1 MTLLLPLALLCVAV
15 ALLSAVSTFGIGRW
29 KQLGFV
35 KISLLVLGPV
45 ADAVLA
51 YYFLD
56 WCSVSGITLWAG
68 AFSFGVISHVLLQ
81 PLLVPQRLV
90 VWRLATQ
97 NILRRRRQAA
107 LLMAGLIIASAIITS
122 SMVVGDSLDATVRYE
137 VEGSWGE
144 TDITIS
150 GFDLAIGERVVLSE
164 ELANNLWEG
173 VQQHPDLSQTLLG
186 QQQGLVASVS
196 IAVEDASLTGIT
208 WMAMNNTID
217 AENVWPELG
226 SSSKGIRYADLY
238 ESNLFT
244 TQTHVAVN
252 QVLADELSLSVGDEL
267 DIGWYVTQDNARKRV
282 EASVNVQFIV
292 ANEGQGASAGTQSP
306 AIFTD
311 LSTAQS
317 LQKLNGSI
325 NSLYYAVD
333 DAYDDAG
340 NIESILDDVELL
352 LDQFIQAKDV
362 GLELDLDEG
371 TKSMTLT
378 SSKGL
383 GRISGDLVRGLRGNL
398 SDISPGST
406 LMEVLQVP
414 MIELTEDDQQ
424 ILTLADSEI
433 SQLSSG
439 LRGLW
444 HFSPSGAGFQIN
456 GSGDAWVW
464 RVDEGQ
470 IAHDFTLDSSGEY
483 GLIATDEGLV
493 VGFER
498 EVDTERWAW
507 YESEGE
513 MVSVTHDESGW
524 WALEQMEDFFKLHSF
539 SLDFEQHAVT
549 NLSITLPST
558 VLSTQLHYNGDLFL
572 QVEGLL
578 SSNRFQSP
586 VSEISFTPFNSSS
599 EWPVPEIESATVP
612 LHGSC
617 DGVASIT
624 LLSENHW
631 CTVSNGL
638 IQWDSTT
645 GDVESLRI
653 PIVSA
658 AGGLGVLPQLFLAF
672 GGEQSPALVE
682 QGEVLFSQRLNEL
695 NLSVSE
701 SEVWVKGLIPYAF
714 GDNTAYRLTFNGTY
728 SDLEGMESL
737 SQLDSVILGLLSLED
752 GEILASAG
760 EDERSM
766 VIVSATEQWSDN
778 VSDSLTSWLD
788 QNSNSSDANLEI
800 RAVKVEAAAI
810 AAESSGV
817 LAAMFLVFGTFTI
830 AAGILLVLT
839 IVMML
844 AEARRSE
851 LGTMRA
857 LGVSQSD
864 VRALAVQ
871 EGIILSSLASLM
883 GSLIGIIL
891 AWFISIGFDN
901 MFSSVG
907 SNQFT
912 FAWEWNSL
920 FAGAVWGFLLA
931 VFTLWVSAF
940 WTSKLNII
948 HALKGGRMA
957 RSEGIPWFLLL
968 LQILAFG
975 GVSLSLLM
983 LLVLGMDSGFA
994 YFLWVVSGV
1003 LALFV
1008 IVPFFTWELPVFLRA
1023 RSGFWQRLHRNASRN
1038 TLAMIGA
1045 SLLIWTVGLSSLDPV
1060 RKGMEADELSFIV
1073 LGLVEVFAG
1082 VLLLTS
1088 AAPVMVKR
1096 IGKSKILTRRWGP
1109 VLPVSLA
1116 YPLATPVR
1124 TAVVMGMFSI
1134 TVFSVI
1140 VLGGYA
1146 EQFDNYT
1153 SSFVEDAEGEYELLL
1168 TGSRSS
1174 PIELSENISEWNL
1187 SSNFESSIDSVARV
1201 HRGEVF
1207 LEDAEGERMPYVI
1220 RGFDDAFA
1228 QHGGLPL
1235 YTWDSSLG
1243 TNELEVW
1250 NVVSSREDLVL
1261 LDASFGLEA
1270 ITDGSGLSTLSF
1282 SIGDSISLIDISNPG
1297 NTRFVKVAGFLEQS
1311 SYLFSAGVWMND
1323 DLVVEQFDGR
1333 LTRMYV
1339 SVSDEAQ
1346 PSSSFEDNSVGDFSP
1361 TGKSKDV
1368 RLATAELE
1376 SELTPLLN
1384 AEGVQ
1389 VSVISDE
1396 VMLLQ
1401 TLVLALLGIFEGY
1414 LALGLIVGIAGIGVV
1429 TVRSVS
1435 ERTKSIG
1442 ILRALGYRQNMVL
1455 LSFFIE
1461 VSWVSVLGMCN
1472 GILVA
1477 IGFHRALYT
1486 AFWKDQGASF
1496 SLPID
1501 SILLVFIGGWVL
1513 VLLATFVP
1521 IRRAA
1526 KTPASAALR
1535 ES

>member
-1 MTLLLPLALLCVAV
+1 MNLLLPLILLSLAV
-15 ALLSAVSTFGIGRW
+15 AFLCAVSTFGIGRW
-29 KQLGFV
+29 KERSLG
-35 KISLLVLGPV
+35 KTTLLILVPIV
-45 ADAVLA
+45 DACIA
-51 YYFLD
+51 YLFLD
-56 WCSVSGITLWAG
+56 WCSVTGITLWAG
-68 AFSFGVISHVLLQ
+68 AFSFGLISHILIQPVLI
-81 PLLVPQRLV
+81 PQRLV

-107 LLMAGLIIASAIITS
+107 LLMAGLIVASAIITS

-150 GFDLAIGERVVLSE
+150 GFDLAVGERVVVSE
-164 ELANNLWEG
+164 ELANNMWNG
-173 VQQHPDLSQTLLG
+173 IQQHSDLSKTIIG
-186 QQQGLVASVS
+186 QQQGLVTSASISVD
-196 IAVEDASLTGIT
+196 DASLTGIT
-208 WMAMNNTID
+208 WMAMDRTID
-217 AENVWPELG
+217 AEEVWPELG
-226 SSSKGIRYADLY
+226 TTSQGIRYADVY
-238 ESNLFT
+238 EANVFSA
-244 TQTHVAVN
+244 QTYVAVN
-252 QVLADELSLSVGDEL
+252 QVLADELSISVGDEL
-267 DIGWYVTQDNARKRV
+267 EVGWYVTQDSARKRV
-282 EASVNVQFIV
+282 EATMKVLNIV
-292 ANEGQGASAGTQSP
+292 ANSGQGAAAGTQSS
-306 AIFTD
+306 AMFTD

-317 LQKLNGSI
+317 LQQLDGKI
-325 NSLYYAVD
+325 NSIYYAVD
-333 DAYDDAG
+333 DRYDSAG
-340 NIESILDDVELL
+340 KIEPILDEVEVL
-352 LDQFIQAKDV
+352 LDQFIEAKDV
-362 GLELDLDEG
+362 GLEITLDED
-371 TKSMTLT
+371 TESMTLT
-378 SSKGL
+378 STKGL
-383 GRISGDLVRGLRGNL
+383 GRISGEIVRGLRGNL
-398 SDISPGST
+398 SSFAADST
-406 LMEVLQVP
+406 MMEILQVP
-414 MIELTEDDQQ
+414 IIELTEKDQQ

-433 SQLSSG
+433 SQLHSG

-444 HFSPSGAGFQIN
+444 HFSPSGAGYQID
-456 GSGDAWVW
+456 GTGDAWVW
-464 RVDEGQ
+464 RVDEGE
-470 IAHDFTLDSSGEY
+470 ITHDFTLDSSGEY
-483 GLIATDEGLV
+483 GLIASDKGLV
-493 VGFER
+493 IGYER
-498 EVDTERWAW
+498 EVDSESWAS

-513 MVSVTHDESGW
+513 MVSVANSDDGW
-524 WALEQMEDFFKLHSF
+524 WALEQVEDTFRLHSF
-539 SLDFEQHAVT
+539 SLDLQEHTVT
-549 NLSITLPST
+549 NLSLSLPST
-558 VLSTQLHYNGDLFL
+558 ILSTQLYYEVDLFL
-572 QVEGLL
+572 QVDGLL
-578 SSNRFQSP
+578 STNRYQSS
-586 VSEISFTPFNSSS
+586 VTNISFSAFDSSTQWPTQDS
-599 EWPVPEIESATVP
+599 ESSTAL
-612 LHGSC
+612 LHSSC
-617 DGVASIT
+617 DGIASIT
-624 LLSENHW
+624 IRESNHW
-631 CTVSNGL
+631 CTFPNGL
-638 IQWDSTT
+638 LQWNSSTN
-645 GDVESLRI
+645 VIESLRI

-658 AGGLGVLPQLFLAF
+658 TGGLGVLPQLFLAF

-682 QGEVLFSQRLNEL
+682 QGEVLFSQRLSEL
-695 NLSVSE
+695 NLSAST

-714 GDNTAYRLTFNGTY
+714 GDNTAYRLDFNGTY
-728 SDLEGMESL
+728 SDLEGMETL
-737 SQLDSVILGLLSLED
+737 SQLDSVILGLISLDD
-752 GEILASAG
+752 GEVLASAG

-766 VIVSATEQWSDN
+766 IILSVPGQWGENISVPLMD
-778 VSDSLTSWLD
+778 WLD
-788 QNSNSSDANLEI
+788 KNSNSSDADLEV
-800 RAVKVEAAAI
+800 RAVKVEAAAL

-830 AAGILLVLT
+830 AAGVLLVLT

-857 LGVSQSD
+857 LGVRQSD

-871 EGIILSSLASLM
+871 EGMILSSIASLM
-883 GSLIGIIL
+883 GALIGIVL

-912 FAWEWNSL
+912 FEWEWNSL
-920 FAGAVWGFLLA
+920 FSGAVWGFLLA
-931 VFTLWVSAF
+931 VFTLWLSAF

-948 HALKGGRMA
+948 HALKGGRIV
-957 RSEGIPWFLLL
+957 RFEGVPWFLLL
-968 LQILAFG
+968 FQILALG
-975 GVSLSLLM
+975 GGSLSFLFLI
-983 LLVLGMDSGFA
+983 LFGFNSGFA
-994 YFLWVVSGV
+994 YFLWVVTGV

-1008 IVPFFTWELPVFLRA
+1008 LVPFFTWELPVMLRA
-1023 RSGFWQRLHRNASRN
+1023 KGVFWQRLQRNASRN
-1038 TLAMIGA
+1038 TLAMMGA
-1045 SLLIWTVGLSSLDPV
+1045 TLLIWTVGLASIDPV

-1088 AAPVMVKR
+1088 AAPIAVKR
-1096 IGKSKILTRRWGP
+1096 LGKSKILTRRWGP

-1174 PIELSENISEWNL
+1174 PIELSENISDWNL
-1187 SSNFESSIDSVARV
+1187 SSNFENSIDSVARV

-1207 LEDAEGERMPYVI
+1207 LEDIDGERMPYVI
-1220 RGFDDAFA
+1220 RGFDEAFA

-1243 TNELEVW
+1243 EDEIEVW
-1250 NVVSSREDLVL
+1250 NVVSSRNDLVL

-1270 ITDGSGLSTLSF
+1270 ITDGSGFSTLSF

-1297 NTRFVKVAGFLEQS
+1297 NTRSVKVAGFLEQS

-1323 DLVVEQFDGR
+1323 DLVVDQFDGR
-1333 LTRMYV
+1333 LTRMYL
-1339 SVSDEAQ
+1339 SVSDDAQ
-1346 PSSSFEDNSVGDFSP
+1346 PSPSFEDNSVGDFSP

-1368 RLATAELE
+1368 RLATAEFE
-1376 SELTPLLN
+1376 SELTPILN

-1442 ILRALGYRQNMVL
+1442 ILRALGYRKNMVL

-1486 AFWKDQGASF
+1486 AFWKEQGASF
-1496 SLPID
+1496 SLPTE
-1501 SILLVFIGGWVL
+1501 SIFLVFFGGWVL
-1513 VLLATFVP
+1513 VLLATYMP
-1521 IRRAA
+1521 IRQAA
-1526 KTPASAALR
+1526 QTPASAALR